1 MLDDLTLLLSHVLFF
16 HLLWLVES
24 WVEEQI
30 PSNLV
35 LEAWIGLK
43 QVVHCHLL
51 DFFVAVGQFGVGPPL
66 GLMEPQCWVGTDL
79 AEPLQPSVHLC
90 LGGQL

>member
-1 MLDDLTLLLSHVLFF
+1 MLDDLTLLLSHVLFY
-16 HLLWLVES
+16 HLLWLVEN

-30 PSNLV
+30 PSNLA

-51 DFFVAVGQFGVGPPL
+51 DFPVAVGQSGVGPLL
-66 GLMEPQCWVGTDL
+66 GLMEPLGWVGFPD
-79 AEPLQPSVHLC
+79 
-90 LGGQL
+90 